1 MIKEQTLAKALS
13 CLGRKFNRLIS
24 SSVVKHVETKYAQE

>member
-1 MIKEQTLAKALS
+1 MTKEQTLEKALS

-24 SSVVKHVETKYAQE
+24 SSVVKHVETKCTQE